1 MTQFIRKLKA
11 LSPFRD
17 RRQIDDQK
25 IDEILQTE
33 FLRLRNVDADTD
45 RQWQRL
51 QRAVAR
57 GAVENTP
64 IKARSAPRLA
74 LAGAFILLAIIG
86 GYIYFSSS
94 KQSNSNFAT
103 GRGERKEV
111 QLTDG
116 SHVTLS

>member
-17 RRQIDDQK
+17 RRQIDDRK
-25 IDEILQTE
+25 IDRILQTD
-33 FLRLRNVDADTD
+33 FLRVRNIDPDTD

-86 GYIYFSSS
+86 GYLYFTSSQHS
-94 KQSNSNFAT
+94 TTDFAT
-103 GRGERKEV
+103 GKG
-111 QLTDG
+111 
-116 SHVTLS
+116 